1 LIQDIVGVEGE
12 LKWDSSKP
20 DGTPRKLMDVSRL
33 HNMGWTHTIELRE
46 GITQVYEAFK
56 KYEGAKV

>member
-1 LIQDIVGVEGE
+1 MLR
-12 LKWDSSKP
+12 
-20 DGTPRKLMDVSRL
+20 GTAHKLMDVSRL
-33 HNMGWTHTIELRE
+33 HNMGWKHSIELRE